1 MAAAPK
7 LPGVVVVRSSLQAVV
22 IRMRGSTK
30 AQVVHLDKETV
41 VDLKLFS
48 EPEDEDR
55 IIKITTNLISI

>member
-1 MAAAPK
+1 
-7 LPGVVVVRSSLQAVV
+7 
-22 IRMRGSTK
+22 MRGSTK

-55 IIKITTNLISI
+55 IIKI